1 MSLSLYA
8 QPSLYI
14 MKKLLPLFAIA
25 ALLISIAALFISGD
39 SQQQPNAVD
48 ANAQLQEELN
58 NKNSAADDTPIE
70 AIIERV
76 AAPEN
81 EVRIISNAGGIDHIK
96 GDPAYL
102 KFRVVDE
109 HGNPIPECLVS
120 FTRKPDPWFQ
130 FDTGR
135 RLDYKLESDARVMF
149 AVTPNQKDYLVVYHP
164 QWLDNRFACQT
175 PTPNEIKDLGDI
187 VMKPAATVTGS
198 VLDEQGQPLANASV
212 LALVSLPGRSYDR
225 EQIEGEAVTGD
236 DGAFL
241 IGNLD
246 INAYIIR
253 VQASGYDSLEQ
264 TVHCEK
270 TPDQQTVTAHMQ
282 RGSKVTGRVLN
293 SSGTPIVGAEIF
305 NTRQSPQRRDGE
317 LFDSPETTTASD
329 GSYSAFIGKFNS
341 NDSSWGI
348 DAESSGKLVVTAQ
361 HPDYVEGQVEVD
373 GYQAPDIILKSSL
386 HMNGKVTNIV
396 GLQKGGGH
404 IFLRIGHYGEHAY
417 GDIKEDGTFTVEDI
431 TPGVHNLTATTNLG
445 IVKIENID
453 LMHSIEGF
461 VVEMPLGPRLNF
473 LVSDADEL
481 PLSGASIK
489 LELIPSDY
497 KNDDYKC
504 HAAED
509 GHAIIGGMPYG
520 KYSMS
525 VEKRGYATLHQTI
538 DVWQENEDVN
548 IVLYKEASL
557 SVDTVDANNNP
568 VARIDARLFKEDGE
582 MAAHETT
589 DDGGTARFKKLPA
602 GNYQLAIDANK
613 LPEGILVSTRDDIP
627 KNIDDFG
634 SLKLIDVTL
643 IASEHES
650 VVITIDDLYELE
662 VSVVSNGQPLKD
674 IRVNMEPVFDTTG
687 LSSWSSMRGGNDDG
701 QRTNAQGLVVFS
713 HITEGEYIIT
723 AKKRG
728 ANLDVVLLT
737 KVVNE
742 SNAVT
747 IDLSSGTIEGTVVDD
762 YGQVIS
768 GCEAHLQRSLDK
780 SVVGR
785 HYFNNRSREADSMTA
800 TSDANGFFSF
810 SNVPSGIWAVVVV
823 KDDAYSDEEILTMQN
838 GENKNVGKV
847 TLHLRGSISGNNFR
861 QPENIDYS
869 AAREDLGMGWFSE
882 NEYDEN
888 KVAEFEET
896 YCATLH
902 RISENGELDRQ
913 GIDWPDSD
921 DIEYAFTRVTAGTY
935 VIMFDEYSSQ
945 PITVKPGEDV
955 IFNIPAE

>member
-1 MSLSLYA
+1 
-8 QPSLYI
+8 

-48 ANAQLQEELN
+48 ANAALQEELN
-58 NKNSAADDTPIE
+58 ERNNAAADTPIE

-76 AAPEN
+76 AAAEN
-81 EVRIISNAGGIDHIK
+81 EVRVISNAGATDHIE

-120 FTRKPDPWFQ
+120 FTRKPNHFFRQ
-130 FDTGR
+130 YNTGR
-135 RLDYKLESDARVMF
+135 RLDYKLESDASVMF
-149 AVTPNQKDYLVVYHP
+149 AVTPNQEDYLLIYHP

-187 VMKPAATVTGS
+187 VMKPAATVTGT

-212 LALVSLPGRSYDR
+212 LALVSLPGRYDR
-225 EQIEGEAVTGD
+225 EQTEGAAVTGD

-253 VQASGYDSLEQ
+253 VQAGGYDALEQ

-270 TPDQQTVTAHMQ
+270 TPGQQTVTAHMQ
-282 RGSKVTGRVLN
+282 RGSKITGRVLS

-305 NTRQSPQRRDGE
+305 NTLHKPRRSNGE
-317 LFDSPETTTASD
+317 LFESPETTTASD
-329 GSYSAFIGKFNS
+329 GSYSAVIGKS
-341 NDSSWGI
+341 K
-348 DAESSGKLVVTAQ
+348 GKLVVTAQ
-361 HPDYVEGQVEVD
+361 HPDYVDGQVEVD

-396 GLQKGGGH
+396 GLGKGGAY
-404 IFLRIGHYGEHAY
+404 IFLRTEDNGEYAY
-417 GDIKEDGTFTVEDI
+417 GDIKEDGTFAIEDI
-431 TPGVHNLTATTNLG
+431 TPGVYNLEATTNLG

-473 LVSDADEL
+473 LVSDADGL
-481 PLSGASIK
+481 PLPDVGIK
-489 LELIPSDY
+489 LELIPYSYSDDAY
-497 KNDDYKC
+497 QC
-504 HAAED
+504 HAPEG
-509 GHAIIGGMPYG
+509 GHAIMGGMPYG
-520 KYSMS
+520 KYAMS
-525 VEKRGYATLHQTI
+525 VEKHGYATLHQTI

-548 IVLYKEASL
+548 IVLHKEASL
-557 SVDTVDANNNP
+557 SVDTIDANNNP
-568 VARIDARLFKEDGE
+568 VSRIDARLFKDGE
-582 MAAHETT
+582 MVVHRTT
-589 DDGGTARFKKLPA
+589 SDEGTIYFKELPA
-602 GNYQLAIDANK
+602 GDYQLAIDVNE
-613 LPEGILVSTRDDIP
+613 LPEGIWISRRDEVPEI
-627 KNIDDFG
+627 IDDFG
-634 SLKLIDVTL
+634 ALKLLDITL

-650 VVITIDDLYELE
+650 VVITIDGLCELE
-662 VSVVSNGQPLKD
+662 VSVVSDGQPVKD
-674 IRVNMEPVFDTTG
+674 IRVDMEPVFDTTG
-687 LSSWSSMRGGNDDG
+687 LSSWSTMSGGDDGG
-701 QRTNAQGLVVFS
+701 QRTNAQGLVVYS
-713 HITEGEYIIT
+713 NIAEGEYIIT
-723 AKKRG
+723 AKKHG
-728 ANLDVVLLT
+728 ADLDVILLT

-742 SNAVT
+742 SNTVT
-747 IDLSSGTIEGTVVDD
+747 IDLSYSAIEGTVVDD
-762 YGQVIS
+762 YGQVIAN
-768 GCEAHLQRSLDK
+768 CEIRLARSLGRDT
-780 SVVGR
+780 GR
-785 HYFNNRSREADSMTA
+785 HRSREADSMTA

-810 SNVPSGIWAVVVV
+810 KNVPSGIWSFVLV
-823 KDDAYSDEEILTMQN
+823 KDGSYSAKETLTLLN
-838 GENKNVGKV
+838 GENKNVGEV
-847 TLHLRGSISGNNFR
+847 ILHLEGSISGNNFR

-869 AAREDLGMGWFSE
+869 AAMDDLGMGWFSE